1 MRSGRAGD
9 ATAATAAGSS
19 HREGGLESLVYLEVT
34 RTHRPV
40 ARTEG
45 RALHSRLLRLPHLR
59 VLVLSTHGSE
69 HVTWAVLL
77 STFSYNRSA
86 VVSWRKRVPLIRH
99 FCHFLPYSTLSV
111 LCGIFL
117 TWIWD
122 PVEGHVLR
130 YTCHMVISMWLS
142 AVNRSLA
149 SPWTCLCQSEF
160 RDFFNVLHL
169 LLPFSCSS
177 FPSVVSE
184 SPSTCSR
191 VLDMPQSLPST
202 SSLARN
208 VPISPRNLDLQEI
221 LVGRR
226 AATQTSKREFEQMRE
241 G

>member
-1 MRSGRAGD
+1 M
-9 ATAATAAGSS
+9 
-19 HREGGLESLVYLEVT
+19 
-34 RTHRPV
+34 
-40 ARTEG
+40 
-45 RALHSRLLRLPHLR
+45 
-59 VLVLSTHGSE
+59 LVLSTHGSE

-149 SPWTCLCQSEF
+149 SPWTCVSLSLGTFSMFYICYC
-160 RDFFNVLHL
+160 
-169 LLPFSCSS
+169 PF
-177 FPSVVSE
+177 PAPVSRWWLV
-184 SPSTCSR
+184 R
-191 VLDMPQSLPST
+191 VLPPAPVTLTCPSHCRALP
-202 SSLARN
+202 LWHEMF
-208 VPISPRNLDLQEI
+208 PFLQGTLI
-221 LVGRR
+221 CRR
-226 AATQTSKREFEQMRE
+226 Y
-241 G
+241 